1 MGADNSGKPQ
11 PWPYCYCYMVAIMFA
26 SQLIA
31 RQPWSQAQ
39 SFVLKDIVAA
49 GGAYSRTQQSHVGIL
64 VCMLTSTAAV
74 CVQSKLSVSCSWIH
88 LSEQRLR
95 LAAHQMQCPTS
106 VGLLADAL
114 KTAQQLLLIW

>member
-1 MGADNSGKPQ
+1 M
-11 PWPYCYCYMVAIMFA
+11 M
-26 SQLIA
+26 LA
-31 RQPWSQAQ
+31 RQPWFQMQ
-39 SFVLKDIVAA
+39 SFDLKDIVAA
-49 GGAYSRTQQSHVGIL
+49 GGAHSRTQQSHVGIL

-74 CVQSKLSVSCSWIH
+74 CVQSKLSVYLQLESS
-88 LSEQRLR
+88 SKQRLI